1 MSFGTATTTS
11 SSRTFPQLVPHFSL
25 FFFFFAVAS
34 TVMSIR
40 ILVIY
45 GVGVRQLPRRC
56 WHDRRLKFTKAN
68 GQRSYDKRDR
78 AKNRE
83 IRCDAS
89 MENQEPML

>member
-11 SSRTFPQLVPHFSL
+11 SLRTFPQLVPHFSL
-25 FFFFFAVAS
+25 FFSAVAS

-56 WHDRRLKFTKAN
+56 WHDRRLKFAKAN

-89 MENQEPML
+89 TENREPML